1 MSITLRPNLNF
12 ATKSDNTSVNWDEL
26 KGRLSSF
33 QVDKLTYFFTQFF
46 DHNQDGVIDSKDFA
60 GLNERLRKVAGWE
73 LDDPQY
79 LAVCDNNRVFF
90 ECLLE
95 QAYAERN
102 TEGLEDRTWEQA
114 LAPSKMVVDSVSLNS
129 WLHMWARMCKGAA
142 GIDDFPIWVQL
153 IPRVIFNVICSK
165 EGGLIISRS
174 SLRNFY
180 ENFTGLSGDTLEKVS
195 TEGFRS
201 MSANGDYELDWSSY
215 KLLFSNF
222 LLGRTIYGPGQLRN
236 PQIFMQEFSSSVPQ
250 SFGETD

>member
-1 MSITLRPNLNF
+1 MGSGRNSATMSVTLRPNLNF
-12 ATKSDNTSVNWDEL
+12 ATKADNTSVDWDEL

-33 QVDKLTYFFTQFF
+33 QVDKLNYFFTQFF
-46 DHNQDGVIDSKDFA
+46 DHNQDGVIDANDFS

-102 TEGLEDRTWEQA
+102 TEGLEERTWEHA

-174 SLRNFY
+174 SLR
-180 ENFTGLSGDTLEKVS
+180 
-195 TEGFRS
+195 
-201 MSANGDYELDWSSY
+201 
-215 KLLFSNF
+215 
-222 LLGRTIYGPGQLRN
+222 TIYGPGKY
-236 PQIFMQEFSSSVPQ
+236 V
-250 SFGETD
+250 FGCFDNSDMTEKYKIDYNG

>member
-12 ATKSDNTSVNWDEL
+12 ATKTDNTSVNWDEL

-114 LAPSKMVVDSVSLNS
+114 LAP
-129 WLHMWARMCKGAA
+129 R
-142 GIDDFPIWVQL
+142 
-153 IPRVIFNVICSK
+153 
-165 EGGLIISRS
+165 
-174 SLRNFY
+174 
-180 ENFTGLSGDTLEKVS
+180 
-195 TEGFRS
+195 
-201 MSANGDYELDWSSY
+201 
-215 KLLFSNF
+215 
-222 LLGRTIYGPGQLRN
+222 
-236 PQIFMQEFSSSVPQ
+236 
-250 SFGETD
+250 

>member
-1 MSITLRPNLNF
+1 MGSGRRSATMSITLRPNLNF
-12 ATKSDNTSVNWDEL
+12 ATKADNTSVNWDEL

-60 GLNERLRKVAGWE
+60 EIRAHHHHAF
-73 LDDPQY
+73 LDLVSMAATNPCM
-79 LAVCDNNRVFF
+79 AF
-90 ECLLE
+90 
-95 QAYAERN
+95 
-102 TEGLEDRTWEQA
+102 
-114 LAPSKMVVDSVSLNS
+114 SLNS

-222 LLGRTIYGPGQLRN
+222 LLGRTIYGPGKY
-236 PQIFMQEFSSSVPQ
+236 V
-250 SFGETD
+250 FGCFDNSDMTEKYKIDYNG